1 MLQLKQT
8 LINLSVNCTYS
19 SSTIAQQSMQA
30 ISEFLIRQGG
40 FTASNWGETLLN
52 SINKLISDH
61 PNIFK
66 LYHYLNHILLLVQT
80 KQKSQLTSTELLS
93 HINKYEKQ
101 WKSVENQILDNF
113 IDTID
118 LNNKTILLHGD
129 NILVQNLFSKLASLG
144 IKPSI
149 YQTVSRPTAEG
160 KNQAKILSSLGFHVN
175 YIEDVTVGKFLS
187 LIDLTLT
194 GADGIRSNHFINKA
208 GTLMIGLACKRFG
221 IPYYVISDTR
231 SILNEQECAPELIRK
246 LTAEP
251 PKNADGMW
259 QFPPGGVHPISY
271 YYDTTPNDTVKKFIF
286 ELGAYNQQ
294 DLKDLNVSFP
304 VSSLID
310 LKT

>member
-19 SSTIAQQSMQA
+19 SSAIAAQSMQA
-30 ISEFLIRQGG
+30 IAEFLTRQGG
-40 FTASNWGETLLN
+40 FTASNWGETLLQ
-52 SINKLISDH
+52 SVNKLISDH

-66 LYHYLNHILLLVQT
+66 LYHYLNHILLLIQT
-80 KQKSQLTSTELLS
+80 KQKSELTSTELLL
-93 HINKYEKQ
+93 HIDKYEKH
-101 WKSVENQILDNF
+101 WKSVENNILDHF
-113 IDTID
+113 IDTVNLED
-118 LNNKTILLHGD
+118 KTILLHGD
-129 NILVQNLFSKLASLG
+129 NSLVQKLFNKISSMEV
-144 IKPSI
+144 KPKI
-149 YQTVSRPTAEG
+149 YQTVSRPTSEG
-160 KNQAKILSSLGFHVN
+160 KNQAKILSSLGYEVN

-187 LIDLTLT
+187 LIDFALT

-208 GTLMIGLACKRFG
+208 GTLMIALACKRFG
-221 IPYYVISDTR
+221 IPYYVISDSR

-271 YYDTTPNDTVKKFIF
+271 YYDTTPNDTVKNFIF
-286 ELGAYNQQ
+286 ELGVY
-294 DLKDLNVSFP
+294 DRHSLKELEVSFP

>member
-19 SSTIAQQSMQA
+19 SSAIAAQSMQA
-30 ISEFLIRQGG
+30 ISEFLTRQGG
-40 FTASNWGETLLN
+40 FTASNWGENLLQ
-52 SINKLISDH
+52 SINKIISDH

-80 KQKSQLTSTELLS
+80 KQKSELTSTELLLY
-93 HINKYEKQ
+93 INKYEKH
-101 WKSVENQILDNF
+101 WKSVESKILDHF
-113 IDTID
+113 IDTVD
-118 LNNKTILLHGD
+118 LHDKTILLHGD
-129 NILVQNLFSKLASLG
+129 NTLVQNLFAKLASIG
-144 IKPSI
+144 IKPKI
-149 YQTVSRPTAEG
+149 YQTISRPTAEG
-160 KNQAKILSSLGFHVN
+160 KNQAKILSSFGFDIN

-221 IPYYVISDTR
+221 IPYYVISDSR

-271 YYDTTPNDTVKKFIF
+271 YYDTTPNDTVKNFIF
-286 ELGAYNQQ
+286 EYGAYTPET
-294 DLKDLNVSFP
+294 LKELEVSFP

>member
-19 SSTIAQQSMQA
+19 SSTIAEQSMQA

-80 KQKSQLTSTELLS
+80 KQKSNLTSTELLA
-93 HINKYEKQ
+93 HIDKYEKQ
-101 WKSVENQILDNF
+101 WKSVENKILENF
-113 IDTID
+113 IDTVD

-129 NILVQNLFSKLASLG
+129 NTLVQNLFSKLASTG
-144 IKPSI
+144 TKPNI

-160 KNQAKILSSLGFHVN
+160 KNQAKILSSLGFEVN

-187 LIDLTLT
+187 LIDFALT

-208 GTLMIGLACKRFG
+208 GTLMIALACKRFG

-286 ELGAYNQQ
+286 ELGAYDQQ
-294 DLKDLNVSFP
+294 SLKELEVSFP